1 MTATLTTLAR
11 RFLPPTVRRPLG
23 SAVGYVHENWIRY
36 LQGLIFDLRGGIFR
50 VDGCELEIPTDLTTR
65 AYRSCFLSGDYEA
78 EERALIRRLVRPE
91 DRVLELGAC
100 LGIVSCVTNR
110 LLRDRT
116 KHLVVE
122 GNPKLIPWIERNRQ
136 RNGAGFAIENAAA
149 SREREVTF
157 YLHPRYIVGG
167 TAQRKSEE
175 PVTVPGRSLE
185 ALHAE
190 RGPFDVM
197 IMDIEGG
204 EIDVLPG
211 AEELLKSYRLVIIE
225 LHPWATGA
233 EGAERCREILRTAG
247 LRHADT
253 VGDTE
258 AWLRGG

>member
-1 MTATLTTLAR
+1 MTSSLTQSAR
-11 RFLPPTVRRPLG
+11 KFLPPSIRRPLG
-23 SAVGYVHENWIRY
+23 SALGYVHQEWIRPV
-36 LQGLIFDLRGGIFR
+36 QGWIFDLRGGRFR
-50 VDGCELEIPTDLTTR
+50 VDGCEFDIPKDLTSR
-65 AYRSCFLSGDYEA
+65 AYRSCFLSADYEA
-78 EERALIRRLVRPE
+78 EERALIGRYVQPA

-110 LLRDRT
+110 LLAERT

-136 RNGAGFAIENAAA
+136 LNGAGFSVLNAAA
-149 SREREVTF
+149 SREAEVTF

-167 TAQRKSEE
+167 TAQRKSDE

-185 ALHAE
+185 SLHAE
-190 RGPFDVM
+190 DGPFDVM

-211 AEELLKSYRLVIIE
+211 TEALLRAYRLVIIE
-225 LHPWATGA
+225 WHEWATGA
-233 EGAERCREILRTAG
+233 EGLERCRATLAAAG
-247 LRHADT
+247 LRKVDA

-258 AWLRGG
+258 AWLRG